1 MSLDDT
7 RMDRREFL
15 NKSATVLA
23 AGAAFSSTALSYGRI
38 VGANDLTALDAGR
51 FMVISGHLVPI
62 VANPSISAYGGN
74 TWFLRP
80 CQTKHFCLS
89 DSPFAR
95 RTNRILPLDSDV
107 VSHVRP
113 CISHGR
119 NLMI

>member
-1 MSLDDT
+1 
-7 RMDRREFL
+7 MDSDMAEPQEILVRIA
-15 NKSATVLA
+15 SADADESRAYFMA
-23 AGAAFSSTALSYGRI
+23 AIKHRI
-38 VGANDLTALDAGR
+38 VGANAFTALDDGR
-51 FMVISGHLVPI
+51 FMVISGHLVPA
-62 VANPSISAYGGN
+62 VANPSISAYAGN

-89 DSPFAR
+89 DPPFAR

>member
-1 MSLDDT
+1 MAKPQEILV
-7 RMDRREFL
+7 RIA
-15 NKSATVLA
+15 SATTDESCAYFMA
-23 AGAAFSSTALSYGRI
+23 AIKHRI

-74 TWFLRP
+74 TWFLRR

-113 CISHGR
+113 RISHGR